1 MIELYVKKQ
10 KTSENPY
17 GSQKVTFGNNP
28 FMRGPVLLCI
38 GDNPTS
44 RVEAIKTTDYFANI
58 LRLRTE
64 EADNASISMENF
76 PINLVSYHSVLPSNH
91 SKKKEIEDFVDQYLG
106 PLVYDN
112 FNKIHPIKA
121 MKNIRNL
128 NIATFGN
135 GAFEAYQLESQLL
148 ELLQRIG
155 YTPEE
160 IDQILSQVFAI
171 YIGAPN
177 INYNEKFTSVSFT
190 ELEDTSIDRSS
201 ENPAILK
208 VFRDKLKYDTL
219 HEEFRG
225 INPNFFEY
233 CRRDDTSKHTLE
245 DYYSKG
251 KAFPVVLSSVM
262 YKGLNNSV
270 LNHDTMEVLHPLHIS
285 QLTDDAGNYMMQARQ
300 GIDIRTMMNNFDQS
314 IAYPGKIILT
324 EGEKKLQGQLD
335 VACDHITALLRNG
348 EQQATTLPGVTTN
361 DTSETLPGLGDS
373 VYDR

>member
-270 LNHDTMEVLHPLHIS
+270 LNHNTMEVLHPLHIS

>member
-300 GIDIRTMMNNFDQS
+300 GVDIRTMMNNFDQS